1 MAMRSEMGGNVLVN
15 PVLKTVKVKGD
26 DRQICELRVM
36 CSEYKSDGSG
46 GYVQDD
52 SRTFPVQVTIWHE
65 GTAKRVYEVV
75 RVGGAVSVVGTT
87 YVRPWINEQSGQPE
101 AGVCMDAEKVTLG
114 LQRIEAVQYRAK
126 AQPDAQRTPEA
137 APAAV

>member
-1 MAMRSEMGGNVLVN
+1 MRSEMSGNVLMN
-15 PVLKTVKVKGD
+15 PVLKTVKVKGE

-36 CSEYKSDGSG
+36 CSEYKSDGNG

-52 SRTFPVQVTIWHE
+52 TRTFPVQVTIWHE

-75 RVGGAVSVVGTT
+75 RVGASVSVIGAT
-87 YVRPWINEQSGQPE
+87 YARPWVNEQSNQAE

-114 LQRIEAVQYRAK
+114 LQRVEAVQYRAK
-126 AQPDAQRTPEA
+126 AQPDAQKAAGT
-137 APAAV
+137 APAAF

>member
-1 MAMRSEMGGNVLVN
+1 MAMRSEMSGNVLMN
-15 PVLKTVKVKGD
+15 PVLKTVKVKGE

-36 CSEYKSDGSG
+36 CAEYKSDGNG

-52 SRTFPVQVTIWHE
+52 TRTFPVQVTIWHE

-75 RVGGAVSVVGTT
+75 RVGASVSVIGAT
-87 YVRPWINEQSGQPE
+87 YVRPWVNEQSNQAE

-114 LQRIEAVQYRAK
+114 LQRVEAVQYRAK
-126 AQPDAQRTPEA
+126 AQPDAQRATDT
-137 APAAV
+137 APAAF